1 MYKSCSEIHMKN
13 TLKMYIVHE
22 CTINMMSTLCSTIHL
37 LEIQILHIL

>member
-22 CTINMMSTLCSTIHL
+22 CTINMSTL
-37 LEIQILHIL
+37 

>member
-22 CTINMMSTLCSTIHL
+22 CTINMSTQ
-37 LEIQILHIL
+37 IQILHIL